1 MFSSHREALG
11 EFDCPATAPGAAIQ
25 AVLIDALDCAVVACD
40 AARRLLYANGAAG
53 DIWEVED
60 WEAQLDAAALLPL
73 RDQHGQ
79 ELCAARH
86 PILRAQAGEWVSGER
101 FGVLTPSGAVRR
113 VHVSARPLPGE
124 DGAGAVLEVSLER
137 ESAAEAELRMHVSDF
152 EILSEVSRQLAD
164 VSDAEEAASIVCT
177 VATGCTGAIAVFL
190 WEVEG
195 NGLIL
200 RGQEGLVSGDA
211 LVRLTEHGR
220 EGATRAIADSTA
232 RIEREDAESD
242 SATTAAAPVGTSWH
256 QPLLTR
262 GRASGALSIL
272 WPGVLEDTRRPGW
285 LIGEL
290 AHHAATALERAY
302 LVRRLNA
309 AARTDPLTGLANRRV
324 WDERLGHELAR
335 ARRESS
341 PVSLIVIDLDRFK
354 SYNDRYGHP
363 QGDVLLREAAAS
375 LALQLRTTDLF
386 ARIGGEEFAVLLPSC
401 PLEDAIVVAERLREA
416 MPYQQTCSLGITAWD
431 GVSSA
436 FELYATADAALYRAK
451 ETGRN
456 RVVVG
461 HLPPV
466 AEVQLGS

>member
-1 MFSSHREALG
+1 MFSSQGEVHG
-11 EFDCPATAPGAAIQ
+11 EFHCPAAAPGAAIQ
-25 AVLIDALDCAVVACD
+25 AVLIDGLDCAVVACD

-53 DIWEVED
+53 EIWEIED
-60 WEAQLDAAALLPL
+60 WEAQADAAALLPF
-73 RDQHGQ
+73 RDPHGQ
-79 ELCAARH
+79 DVCPSQH

-101 FGVLTPSGAVRR
+101 FGVPTGSGTVHR

-124 DGAGAVLEVSLER
+124 DGIGAVLEVSLEH
-137 ESAAEAELRMHVSDF
+137 ESEAEADLRMHVSDF

-195 NGLIL
+195 DGLIL
-200 RGQEGLVSGDA
+200 RGQEGLVSGGA
-211 LVRLTEHGR
+211 LVRLTEHAR
-220 EGATRAIADSTA
+220 DGATRAIAESTA
-232 RIEREDAESD
+232 RIEREDAD
-242 SATTAAAPVGTSWH
+242 TDPAAAAAAPIGTSWH

-262 GRASGALSIL
+262 GQASGALSIL

-302 LVRRLNA
+302 LVRRLNS

-335 ARRESS
+335 ARRENTAI
-341 PVSLIVIDLDRFK
+341 SLILIDLDRFK

-363 QGDVLLREAAAS
+363 QGDVLLREAAAALS
-375 LALQLRTTDLF
+375 LQLRTTDLF

-401 PLEDAIVVAERLREA
+401 PLEDAILVAERLREA
-416 MPYQQTCSLGITAWD
+416 MPYQQTCSLGVTAWD
-431 GVSSA
+431 GMASA

-466 AEVQLGS
+466 AEPQLPA